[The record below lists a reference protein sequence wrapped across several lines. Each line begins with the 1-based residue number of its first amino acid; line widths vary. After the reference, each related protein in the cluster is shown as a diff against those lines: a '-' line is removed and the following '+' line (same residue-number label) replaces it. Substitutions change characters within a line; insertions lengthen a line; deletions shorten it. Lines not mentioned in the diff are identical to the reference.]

1 MQKAGGPGDIPE
13 WKAHV
18 MRMTPFQR
26 GVFAQKLGITDRTA
40 FNWSNGLT
48 EPTDSM
54 KERITKLIKR
64 GKK

>member
-1 MQKAGGPGDIPE
+1 MQKAEGPGDIPE

-18 MRMTPFQR
+18 ISLSPFQR
-26 GVFAQKLGITDRTA
+26 NIFAGKIGVTERTA
-40 FNWSNGLT
+40 FNWANGLT
-48 EPTDSM
+48 EPTDAM